1 MSTYL
6 VQYAGAQHRSAA
18 GFGGEWDA
26 DRRHATR
33 RPRRSRNDGGR
44 VWARLRRRADGT
56 VHIAGPGLAI
66 AR

>member
-6 VQYAGAQHRSAA
+6 VQYAGVQHRSAA

-26 DRRHATR
+26 DRRHGTR
-33 RPRRSRNDGGR
+33 RTKAARRDSGR
-44 VWARLRRRADGT
+44 VWARARRRFTGLMPAT
-56 VHIAGPGLAI
+56 VPGLVI

>member
-26 DRRHATR
+26 DRRHGSRRATTI
-33 RPRRSRNDGGR
+33 RSERGR
-44 VWARLRRRADGT
+44 VRARLRRQIGSLTPAP
-56 VHIAGPGLAI
+56 APGLVV